1 MVLGASRPG
10 GGFDDRHHRFR
21 GAFRGGGLGCF
32 PSYDDYGYADFDNY
46 GGAAPDRS
54 TASK

>member
-10 GGFDDRHHRFR
+10 GG
-21 GAFRGGGLGCF
+21 AFRGGGLGYF
-32 PSYDDYGYADFDNY
+32 PSYDDYGCADFGNYADDGACLQY